1 MGFVVGLRAG
11 EISISLRKSLS
22 DFLASGK
29 SRFGS
34 FDIFFFKILEVKIV
48 DDKSSRNDMILV
60 DILNKRLNSGS
71 LDEFLL
77 VDSSL
82 DISRIAGDT
91 DDQEVRESIFL
102 Q

>member
-1 MGFVVGLRAG
+1 MGFIVGLGVG
-11 EISISLRKSLS
+11 EISVGIRKCLS
-22 DFLASGK
+22 DLLASCK

-48 DDKSSRNDMILV
+48 DDKSSRNDMILI
-60 DILNKRLNSGS
+60 DILNERLNSGS

-82 DISRIAGDT
+82 DISRVTSDT
-91 DDQEVRESIFL
+91 DDQEMRESIFL